1 MNQVQYKRRN
11 SRNENPMRN
20 IEHVSGIVID
30 ANKRFARIKNTKIQK
45 KQYDNNNNQQKYINT
60 KSNG

>member
-45 KQYDNNNNQQKYINT
+45 KTI
-60 KSNG
+60 